1 MQSLAQQC
9 LKNFISGQDL
19 PEFYREGELFGS
31 PILEYGNPSYPN
43 AGDHILIWFF
53 SSATT
58 GEIWDSR
65 YSDFLDLF
73 LYRNKTIQ
81 AYQESRAYY
90 YQIRQEYEKIT
101 EDINETFRYLQRDT
115 APQRQLKGT
124 GLKPEELEYLER
136 KTIEMP
142 PRAVN
147 YAGLLMDLEMRQ
159 NTIAIN
165 AKNYQDKLNQIS
177 LDIKARKKYD
187 DKECNLKFLELFSQ
201 ETCPQFQEQI
211 KADLGYFRHSTG
223 LLDKAMEAI
232 RGVVA
237 IEEAY
242 RDAKLEVTIQA
253 VGFGL
258 GVAGVV
264 ASGAPYLIK
273 QDAPDRKF
281 YLPLLTSVE
290 IHPFVLVLLISLG
303 AGGAVWLMFMFGVKF
318 KNLLGKIKKQLPPFR

>member
-1 MQSLAQQC
+1 M
-9 LKNFISGQDL
+9 
-19 PEFYREGELFGS
+19 
-31 PILEYGNPSYPN
+31 
-43 AGDHILIWFF
+43 
-53 SSATT
+53 
-58 GEIWDSR
+58 
-65 YSDFLDLF
+65 
-73 LYRNKTIQ
+73 
-81 AYQESRAYY
+81 
-90 YQIRQEYEKIT
+90 
-101 EDINETFRYLQRDT
+101 
-115 APQRQLKGT
+115 
-124 GLKPEELEYLER
+124 
-136 KTIEMP
+136 
-142 PRAVN
+142 
-147 YAGLLMDLEMRQ
+147 
-159 NTIAIN
+159 
-165 AKNYQDKLNQIS
+165 
-177 LDIKARKKYD
+177 
-187 DKECNLKFLELFSQ
+187 NLKFLELFSQ

-264 ASGAPYLIK
+264 AGSSPYLIK